1 MKLRGRIKR
10 HELVEQTGDP
20 DLLFADGF
28 DDAILGV
35 ATRCGQPTIVVYDR
49 EKCIEILIAE
59 ARIGGSR
66 FDWHREDAEEHFVHS
81 VEGSWSGPRTP
92 AYVAKPKES

>member
-1 MKLRGRIKR
+1 MTRQD
-10 HELVEQTGDP
+10 LVEATGDP

-49 EKCIEILIAE
+49 EKCIEILE
-59 ARIGGSR
+59 TRGWG
-66 FDWHREDAEEHFVHS
+66 HELVEEYFS
-81 VEGSWSGPRTP
+81 FNVEGSWVGPRTP
-92 AYVAKPKES
+92 AYLVRPGLDDDPETG